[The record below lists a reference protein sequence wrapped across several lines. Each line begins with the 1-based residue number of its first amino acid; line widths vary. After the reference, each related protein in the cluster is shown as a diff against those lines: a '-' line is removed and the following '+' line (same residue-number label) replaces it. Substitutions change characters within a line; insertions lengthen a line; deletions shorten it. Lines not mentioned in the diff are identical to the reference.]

1 MGSWTSRF
9 IEGAIALDLM
19 LLVHTVIAI
28 RRKGFFEDCMITVLL
43 MVTSC
48 VWIPYIYRGITGWYL
63 LLTTGTIGEL

>member
-28 RRKGFFEDCMITVLL
+28 RRKRFFEDCIAVMSID
-43 MVTSC
+43 C
-48 VWIPYIYRGITGWYL
+48 H
-63 LLTTGTIGEL
+63 